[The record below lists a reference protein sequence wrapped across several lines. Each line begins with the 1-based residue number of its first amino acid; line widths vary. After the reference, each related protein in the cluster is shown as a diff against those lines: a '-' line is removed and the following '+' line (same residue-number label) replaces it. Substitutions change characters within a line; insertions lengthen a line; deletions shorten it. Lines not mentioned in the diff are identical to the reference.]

1 MQPGAPVGP
10 SVARPGSWACCVLC
24 LSPGQ
29 GHLLVTPGS
38 IPLNPA
44 PGIPDP
50 NQCFRLA
57 SPPRGHGF
65 QVTVAGDLQNREEG
79 EEFRTWSEGLRRLTR
94 GENATGSFL

>member
-57 SPPRGHGF
+57 SVP
-65 QVTVAGDLQNREEG
+65 DLGGVCRKGQEQGGGRK
-79 EEFRTWSEGLRRLTR
+79 FSSF
-94 GENATGSFL
+94 TGPSG